1 MAKNKLIVSAVSLSA
16 VSGLILAGS
25 SLVSAS
31 TTQATSPNRISR
43 YVIVSDRKDAQ
54 ASVLGLTRAQLID
67 RLKTTTLKQLVA
79 NKGLTQD
86 EFMSQV
92 KATVA
97 TVLANQG
104 YTSAQITKFQNKTHH
119 HNSKKTN

>member
-86 EFMSQV
+86 DFMSQV

-97 TVLANQG
+97 TELANQG
-104 YTSAQITKFQNKTHH
+104 YTSAQITKFQNKYTDPRPEYI
-119 HNSKKTN
+119 

>member
-92 KATVA
+92 KATV
-97 TVLANQG
+97 G